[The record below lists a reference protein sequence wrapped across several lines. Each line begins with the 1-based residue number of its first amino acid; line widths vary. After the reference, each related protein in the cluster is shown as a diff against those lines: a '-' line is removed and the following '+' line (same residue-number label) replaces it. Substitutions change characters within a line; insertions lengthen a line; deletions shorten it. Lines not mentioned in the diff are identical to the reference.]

1 MVCSLQR
8 NAVYFKER
16 RMKNVFVAVVMVLG
30 FCVTDANAH
39 EKVGVIYLST
49 PRPVVVRSVS
59 PCRVVG
65 SFCRYGVGVGKRI
78 FCGVGQVVTA
88 PFRQPL
94 VMPRPRTF
102 IYVPTRW
109 YHSPGSLT
117 EVLPMAAPRS
127 SLGVPAPAPV
137 PAPPDN

>member
-1 MVCSLQR
+1 
-8 NAVYFKER
+8 
-16 RMKNVFVAVVMVLG
+16 MKNVLFVCLVALCLG
-30 FCVTDANAH
+30 ATTANAH
-39 EKVGVIYLST
+39 EKVGVVYLST

-127 SLGVPAPAPV
+127 RLGVPAPV
-137 PAPPDN
+137 PAPAPAPPGN

>member
-1 MVCSLQR
+1 
-8 NAVYFKER
+8 
-16 RMKNVFVAVVMVLG
+16 MKNVFVAVVVVLG
-30 FCVTDANAH
+30 LCVTNANAH

-88 PFRQPL
+88 PFKQSL
-94 VMPRPRTF
+94 VMPKPRKF
-102 IYVPTRW
+102 IYTPTRW
-109 YHSPGSLT
+109 YYSPGSVM
-117 EVLPMAAPRS
+117 EVFPMTAPKS
-127 SLGVPAPAPV
+127 QLGVPAPPV
-137 PAPPDN
+137 E